1 MAYSVSKSETV
12 YGNKRVAL
20 CDVTADAA
28 AGSVATGLQKVE
40 AVSLGAKSMHSFGVK
55 MSVSGG
61 TVAFTGATA
70 GDAFFLVVHGA

>member
-1 MAYSVSKSETV
+1 MAYSVTKSETV

-28 AGSVATGLQKVE
+28 TGNVPTGLTKVD
-40 AVSLGAKSMHSFGVK
+40 AVSLGSKSMHSFGVK

-61 TVAFTGATA
+61 TVAFTGATS
-70 GDAFFLVVHGA
+70 GDAFYLIVHGA